1 LYCEVVVR
9 RNTREL
15 QRSKA
20 PNGDCRALCAAI
32 NTFLQVRDESAR
44 RELLSAIAEQ
54 MNDASQLNRVLGCG
68 NAEPRNSAP
77 GYRKNGVRERLLRV
91 ADVETAIGLKRSWIY
106 REIKNQ
112 AFPEPVKIGHA
123 SAWRESAIEQW
134 INERDCSSSQMI

>member
-1 LYCEVVVR
+1 MR
-9 RNTREL
+9 KNTREL
-15 QRSKA
+15 QCNEA

-32 NTFLQVRDESAR
+32 NTFLQVRDESALP
-44 RELLSAIAEQ
+44 ELLNAIAEQ

-68 NAEPRNSAP
+68 GAEPRNSAP
-77 GYRKNGVRERLLRV
+77 RHRKNGVRERLLRI
-91 ADVETAIGLKRSWIY
+91 AEVETAVGLKRSWIY